1 MFCFIPETSKIKRVV
16 SSPMKTKQSAIDSE
30 LQLWREDAG
39 QDLGQDLGGAERIAE
54 VIALLRDENDRLR
67 QMAELLS
74 AETEYMRRPRSPAK
88 ATDWR
93 PSTRLRTVS

>member
-30 LQLWREDAG
+30 LQLWRED
-39 QDLGQDLGGAERIAE
+39 LGQDLEDLGCAERIAE